1 MTFCPVCETEIPP
14 GSTNCP
20 SCGQQISP
28 DEIPALS
35 ATICLRR
42 ASQFTA
48 VFTKFEVFIDDQP
61 VGMIENGAQETYTVE
76 PGIHLLHLRID
87 TFVTKKVRFSLEP
100 GETINL
106 YCRPKILGFGATIGL
121 E

>member
-1 MTFCPVCETEIPP
+1 MTFCPTCETEIPL

-20 SCGQQISP
+20 NCGQQISS
-28 DEIPALS
+28 DEVS
-35 ATICLRR
+35 ARSAIISLRR

-48 VFTKFEVFIDDQP
+48 VFTKFEVFIDDES

-76 PGIHLLHLRID
+76 PGIHLLHLQID
-87 TFVTKKVRFSLEP
+87 TFITKKVRFSLEP
-100 GETINL
+100 GEIIRL
-106 YCRPKILGFGATIGL
+106 YCRPKILGFGASIGL